1 VCNWLLWRG
10 VLYALIYWGIDIK
23 FSFEFSF
30 DPWRS
35 RGRML
40 ELISQ
45 TWSSGPSL
53 IPSRPDRGC
62 PIILGSGPYHT
73 AQIYKFAWLTNRR
86 RTTTTTLRMTQSP
99 YAEVTGCITAPTPS
113 HRRQWAAPS
122 TTLMPP
128 SDRVQPQ
135 ALGYIFLLPK
145 IRPQDPS
152 PNP

>member
-1 VCNWLLWRG
+1 
-10 VLYALIYWGIDIK
+10 
-23 FSFEFSF
+23 
-30 DPWRS
+30 
-35 RGRML
+35 ML

-99 YAEVTGCITAPTPS
+99 YVEVTGCITAPTPS
-113 HRRQWAAPS
+113 HRR
-122 TTLMPP
+122 
-128 SDRVQPQ
+128 R
-135 ALGYIFLLPK
+135 
-145 IRPQDPS
+145 
-152 PNP
+152 